1 MQLTH
6 QEDIRNKSFSAL
18 LTLLIVSLLLLFLF
32 LFQLITPNPPFPESG
47 GGGGM
52 EMALGMMDVGND
64 VIDYKHM
71 GAAPS
76 VIVSEEPA
84 KKEDLLTDENSEVA
98 INEEK
103 KKDPEKPITE
113 VKPEV
118 KNNTVVI
125 KPVVKEK
132 TMAEKLAEKYK
143 NQSGKSGGG
152 VGNNEMSGQQGSP
165 DGNPGGTGTGGSG
178 GGSGGG
184 TGTGIGPGSG
194 PGSGPGHGSGYKFT
208 LDGRSVIKPP
218 TLPKDTKEE
227 GKVVVNIVV
236 DSEGNVIEADPNGR
250 GTTTSSALLKAKAR
264 QAAMATKFN
273 IDGKM
278 GEQRGTI
285 TIIFAFD

>member
-1 MQLTH
+1 MELTH
-6 QEDIRNKSFSAL
+6 REDIKNKSVSAI
-18 LTLLIVSLLLLFLF
+18 LTLLIVSLILLFLL

-64 VIDYKHM
+64 VVDYQHM
-71 GAAPS
+71 GAAQE
-76 VIVSEEPA
+76 VVVSEEPV
-84 KKEDLLTDENSEVA
+84 KQEELLTDESSNVSV
-98 INEEK
+98 NEEN
-103 KKDPEKPITE
+103 KKDPEKPLE
-113 VKPEV
+113 QVKPEI

-132 TMAEKLAEKYK
+132 TLAEKLAEKYK
-143 NQSGKSGGG
+143 NQSGKNGGG
-152 VGNNEMSGQQGSP
+152 IGNNDEAGQQGSP
-165 DGNPGGTGTGGSG
+165 DGNPNGNGTGGSG
-178 GGSGGG
+178 GGTGGG
-184 TGTGIGPGSG
+184 NGTGDGPGSG

-218 TLPKDTKEE
+218 ALPKDTKEE

-236 DSEGNVIEADPNGR
+236 DSNGNVVEADPNGR

>member
-1 MQLTH
+1 MELT
-6 QEDIRNKSFSAL
+6 QREDIRNKSVSAV
-18 LTLLIVSLLLLFLF
+18 LTLLIVSLILLFLF

-64 VIDYKHM
+64 VIDYQHM
-71 GAAPS
+71 GAAQN
-76 VIVSEEPA
+76 VIVSEESV
-84 KKEDLLTDENSEVA
+84 KQEELLTDENSDISV
-98 INEEK
+98 NETNK
-103 KKDPEKPITE
+103 KEHEKPLEE
-113 VKPEV
+113 VKPEIR
-118 KNNTVVI
+118 NNTVVI

-132 TMAEKLAEKYK
+132 TLAEKLAEKYK
-143 NQSGKSGGG
+143 NQTGKNGGG
-152 VGNNEMSGQQGSP
+152 IGNNDEAGLQGSP
-165 DGNPGGTGTGGSG
+165 DGNPDGNGTGGSG
-178 GGSGGG
+178 GGTGVGNG
-184 TGTGIGPGSG
+184 TGDGPGSG
-194 PGSGPGHGSGYKFT
+194 PGNGPGHGSGYKFT

-236 DSEGNVIEADPNGR
+236 DSNGQVIEADPNGR

>member
-1 MQLTH
+1 MELTH
-6 QEDIRNKSFSAL
+6 QEDIKNKGVSAL

-64 VIDYKHM
+64 VIDYQHM
-71 GAAPS
+71 GAAQD
-76 VIVSEEPA
+76 VVVSKEPA
-84 KKEDLLTDENSEVA
+84 KQEELLTDDKSDVS
-98 INEEK
+98 INEENK
-103 KKDPEKPITE
+103 KEAEKPLNE
-113 VKPEV
+113 VKPEIR
-118 KNNTVVI
+118 NNTVVI

-143 NQSGKSGGG
+143 NQTGKNSGGL
-152 VGNNEMSGQQGSP
+152 GNNDVSGQQGSP
-165 DGNPGGTGTGGSG
+165 DGNPGGSGTGGAGGGTG
-178 GGSGGG
+178 GGSGTGNGPG
-184 TGTGIGPGSG
+184 TGPGSG
-194 PGSGPGHGSGYKFT
+194 PGTGSGYKFT
-208 LDGRSVIKPP
+208 LDGRAVIKPP

-236 DSEGNVIEADPNGR
+236 DSDGNVIEADPNGR

-278 GEQRGTI
+278 SEQRGTI